1 MSLHNILSD
10 ISKQRQQIWISCFL
24 LYEETSDELSVEKW
38 IKIIDN
44 RINKGNTFEFN
55 LKKSAM
61 SVEIQNLFRFESWMT
76 TDLIFI
82 QETWIKK
89 NLRF

>member
-10 ISKQRQQIWISCFL
+10 IAKQRLQIWISCFL

>member
-10 ISKQRQQIWISCFL
+10 IAKQRQQIWISCFL